1 MNLSLKTVSVPNEDF
16 PSRLHIEALSRTLSV
31 QLSLGPTSTHRDFL
45 EFKLRASEFQ
55 ISSLILSSPT
65 KQISKTESIINNN
78 SDQIDTDQKSSVT
91 KFSHSRQ

>member
-16 PSRLHIEALSRTLSV
+16 PCRLHVKTLSRTLSV

-45 EFKLRASEFQ
+45 EFKFRASEFQ

-65 KQISKTESIINNN
+65 KKISKTESIINNN

-91 KFSHSRQ
+91 KSSHSQQ